1 MKIVLLPGMDGT
13 GLLFKDFI
21 RASPL
26 DCLVLSLPES
36 GEQSH
41 KALSEI
47 MVNNLPTDAY
57 ALVAESFSGG
67 LVPYLIQSAKVKPQA
82 IIFVASFLHSP
93 RPLLAKCVYYLPWK
107 ILLKIPGAKWI
118 VKYWCM
124 NQSSENQFQQLW
136 TLLCEMD
143 MNLMKRRLFAIREL
157 DIPEYK
163 TDIPTLCLMAAQDKL
178 VPYCLSNDLVRC
190 FSRLKILSITGPH
203 FLMQANPDECAT
215 EIVTFMKEL
224 EESRYSVCQS
234 D

>member
-82 IIFVASFLHSP
+82 IILVASFLHSP

-107 ILLKIPGAKWI
+107 IL
-118 VKYWCM
+118 
-124 NQSSENQFQQLW
+124 
-136 TLLCEMD
+136 
-143 MNLMKRRLFAIREL
+143 
-157 DIPEYK
+157 
-163 TDIPTLCLMAAQDKL
+163 
-178 VPYCLSNDLVRC
+178 
-190 FSRLKILSITGPH
+190 LKILSITGPH